1 MNKFKKVEDGWREVL
16 VDVDETGERLRY
28 IISRNATPS
37 CVLLAQ
43 DGVREAVEGREMVEM
58 SPSAWTMA
66 KMISERIVEHGGAAL
81 IADYGHDGGGDGDT
95 LRAFRH
101 HRQVDPLEL
110 PGTADITADVDFGLL
125 RTQVIQTV
133 FLLVWLFTEYLHF
146 CAFCACLGVQGLR
159 VARAGGPSQVPAQLW
174 YRHAVSAAA
183 GQVTT
188 DHVPG
193 HVSGDSNAPRTA
205 AVTRTSSSSSTT
217 AS

>member
-16 VDVDETGERLRY
+16 VDVDDTGERLRY

-125 RTQVIQTV
+125 RTQVISHSV
-133 FLLVWLFTEYLHF
+133 FVCLVICNL
-146 CAFCACLGVQGLR
+146 CLSR
-159 VARAGGPSQVPAQLW
+159 C
-174 YRHAVSAAA
+174 
-183 GQVTT
+183 
-188 DHVPG
+188 
-193 HVSGDSNAPRTA
+193 PRTA
-205 AVTRTSSSSSTT
+205 RGTGRWTKPGSCSAVVSARGVSSCWTGDH
-217 AS
+217 

>member
-16 VDVDETGERLRY
+16 VDVDDTGERLRY

-43 DGVREAVEGREMVEM
+43 DGVKEAVEGREMVEM

-125 RTQVIQTV
+125 RTQAIHAV
-133 FLLVWLFTEYLHF
+133 FLFVWLF
-146 CAFCACLGVQGLR
+146 AICACPGVQGLR

-174 YRHAVSAAA
+174 YRDAVSAAA